1 MRKINLDLTD
11 KSYDIKIGNNII
23 DLSTVEKFVSNKEVL
38 IVFDSAIS
46 GSRIMQF
53 KEMISKSILKL
64 ELIEIDAN
72 ENNKSQETLSEIYS
86 ILVENKFS
94 RDCLIIGMGGGIV
107 CDIAGFSAATY
118 QRGVNFL
125 LIPTTLLAQV
135 DASVGGKTAINH
147 PKGKNMIGAFHQPV
161 GVIADISFLKTLPER
176 EISCGLSEMIK
187 HGLINDINYFCW
199 LEENIK
205 QVLRLEPEAIEEA
218 ISRSIEIKTFFVKED
233 EKEANIRALLNF
245 GHTFGHAIELIGEFK
260 DYNHGEA
267 VAIGMILALE
277 LSERIGNIS
286 KQDCIRVRELLD
298 KAKIDTKI
306 KNPINSTDLYKGMMG
321 DKKKRGNTLHLVVLE
336 DLGKAKVSNEID
348 ESLIL
353 EILNSSL

>member
-1 MRKINLDLTD
+1 MRKINLDLED
-11 KSYDIKIGNNII
+11 ESYDIKIGNNVV
-23 DLSTVEKFVSNKEVL
+23 DLSNLEKFVNNREVL
-38 IVFDSAIS
+38 IVFDSALS

-53 KEMISKSILKL
+53 KEMVGNFTLKL

-72 ENNKSQETLSEIYS
+72 ENNKSQETLSEIHS

-161 GVIADISFLKTLPER
+161 GVIADTSFLQTLPER

-187 HGLINDINYFCW
+187 HGLISDINYFCW
-199 LEENIK
+199 LEENIE
-205 QVLRLEPEAIEEA
+205 QILRLETRAIEEA
-218 ISRSIEIKTFFVKED
+218 IGKSIEIKTSFVKED
-233 EKEANIRALLNF
+233 EKEANVRALLNF

-267 VAIGMILALE
+267 VAIGMLLALE

-298 KAKIDTKI
+298 KAKIDTRI
-306 KNPINSTDLYKGMMG
+306 KNPINSNHLYKAMMG
-321 DKKKRGNTLHLVVLE
+321 DKKKRGNILNLVVLE
-336 DLGKAKVSNEID
+336 DLGKAKVTNEID